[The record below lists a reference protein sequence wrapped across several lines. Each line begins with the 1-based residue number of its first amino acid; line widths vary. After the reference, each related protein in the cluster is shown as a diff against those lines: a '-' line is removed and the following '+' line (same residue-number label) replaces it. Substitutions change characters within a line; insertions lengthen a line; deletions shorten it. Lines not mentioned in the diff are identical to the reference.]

1 MTAPRWDR
9 DTPARTDLQR
19 ALVTRTAA
27 NPLVAAWRWRYEI
40 VLVSGSAAG
49 LTAAIISLGA
59 VPTIAAVIVMT
70 LTILCW
76 PTARQ
81 LAVDRA
87 WCVITPHRVRV
98 GCVEGQIY
106 SSRGKIPVVMLTSHK
121 AFGERVLLWCRAG
134 ISADDFVAAHGV
146 LAAACWAQD
155 VAIFFDVHRPQLVTL
170 DVIRRPPSDP
180 SGDLEGH
187 RTFDP
192 PAGSTAW
199 PSDRDM

>member
-19 ALVTRTAA
+19 ALVTRAAA

-40 VLVSGSAAG
+40 VLMAGSAAG
-49 LTAAIISLGA
+49 LTAAIISLGVA
-59 VPTIAAVIVMT
+59 PTIVAVIVIT
-70 LTILCW
+70 LAILCW

-81 LAVDRA
+81 L
-87 WCVITPHRVRV
+87 
-98 GCVEGQIY
+98 
-106 SSRGKIPVVMLTSHK
+106 
-121 AFGERVLLWCRAG
+121 
-134 ISADDFVAAHGV
+134 
-146 LAAACWAQD
+146 AACWAQD
-155 VAIFFDVHRPQLVTL
+155 VAIFFDLRRPQLVTL

-199 PSDRDM
+199 PSDQDM